1 MSNVDG
7 ITKAI
12 DALCDTTDI
21 TIADGIDHLALHIIG
36 RDIQTSMKMIGTGFT
51 KIPRQR
57 NVIIH
62 WRGKYT

>member
-1 MSNVDG
+1 MSDIDR
-7 ITKAI
+7 ITETV
-12 DALCDTTDI
+12 DALRDTTDI
-21 TIADGIDHLALHIIG
+21 TIADSKDHLALHIIG
-36 RDIQTSMKMIGTGFT
+36 RDVKTAMKMIGTRLT

>member
-1 MSNVDG
+1 MGDVDG
-7 ITKAI
+7 VTETI
-12 DALCDTTDI
+12 DALRDTTDVA
-21 TIADGIDHLALHIIG
+21 IANGIDHLALHIIG
-36 RDIQTSMKMIGTGFT
+36 RDIQTSVKMIGTGFT

>member
-1 MSNVDG
+1 MRDIYRIAETV
-7 ITKAI
+7 
-12 DALCDTTDI
+12 DALRDTTDVAI
-21 TIADGIDHLALHIIG
+21 VNGIDHLALNIIC
-36 RDIQTSMKMIGTGFT
+36 RDIKTSMKMIGTRFT